1 MREPF
6 MMSFPIEEYRARLE
20 KLVAIMQRDGIDAV
34 IFTGDNNTFYFSS
47 FQSIVWT
54 SKVSTPGV
62 VIVTQDGDMA
72 LCTTKG
78 GVETAKMTSIVDDIR
93 YTGIGGY
100 ETLAKC
106 IASVLEEKNLLTGR
120 IGLELGYGHKLHF
133 NYANQQAMFH
143 ELRNATIVDFSEQ
156 LWEMRGIKSPLEIE
170 RMRTVCHINAK
181 AIEKCFSEI
190 KLGMT
195 ERELY
200 RNIIAEYFKMG
211 ADESTWLGLRAGV
224 ERYSQGNCPPSD
236 RPIGAHEMILVDG
249 GPGCRGYF
257 SDIIRQA
264 MVGKP
269 TDYQLDLFN
278 VAREATY
285 VGIEAAKPGA
295 TMGEVCEAIFQFIQK
310 SPYAHLHPRTGG
322 YGHGIGLNVHE
333 APSVAY
339 NDIVLKPGMCIAI
352 EPEIF
357 EAGMGSMG
365 VEENLVITETG
376 NEIMSDSDS
385 HLMILDL

>member
-6 MMSFPIEEYRARLE
+6 MLSFPLEEYRKRLD
-20 KLVAIMQRDGIDAV
+20 KLIAIMHRDGVNAV
-34 IFTGDNNTFYFSS
+34 IFTSDNNTFYFSS

-62 VIVTQDGDMA
+62 VVVTDDGDMA

-78 GVETAKMTSIVDDIR
+78 GVETAKMTSLVEDIR

-106 IASVLEEKNLLTGR
+106 IASVLQEKNLLGSR

-133 NYANQQAMFH
+133 NYANQQAMFE
-143 ELRNATIVDFSEQ
+143 ELKNATIVDFSEQ
-156 LWEMRGIKSPLEIE
+156 LWEMRSIKSPLEIE
-170 RMRTVCHINAK
+170 RMREVCRINSR
-181 AIEKCFSEI
+181 AIEKCFREI
-190 KLGMT
+190 RLGMT

-200 RNIIAEYFKMG
+200 RNIVAEYFRMG
-211 ADESTWLGLRAGV
+211 ADEATWLGLRAGV

-249 GPGCRGYF
+249 GPGYRGYF

-269 TDYQLDLFN
+269 TDHQLELFN

-285 VGIEAAKPGA
+285 VGIRAAQPGA
-295 TMGEVCEAIFQFIQK
+295 TMREVCEAIFQYIQK
-310 SPYAHLHPRTGG
+310 SPFAYLHPRTSG
-322 YGHGIGLNVHE
+322 YGHSIGLNVHE
-333 APSVAY
+333 APMVGY
-339 NDIVLKPGMCIAI
+339 NDTVLQPGMTIAI

-365 VEENLVITETG
+365 VEENILITETG